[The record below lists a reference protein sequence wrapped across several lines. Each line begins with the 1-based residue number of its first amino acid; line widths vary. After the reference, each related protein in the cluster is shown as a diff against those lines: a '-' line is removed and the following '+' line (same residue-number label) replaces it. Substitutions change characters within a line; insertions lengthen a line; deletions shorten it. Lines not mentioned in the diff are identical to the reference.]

1 VKASSEAQQLG
12 FGRLVSTIIFRPIVG
27 KALLIFFGVLPAL
40 VLLADIR
47 AFAVNIPFMDDWQF
61 VPLFEKAKDGT
72 LTFQDLWA
80 PHDEHRLLLPRIII
94 IVSMFATGGDYRVQS
109 FITFSIVAVISA
121 CLLWLMVRLNGSRNS
136 VLWTWVLANIALF
149 SPMQFHNWLWPMQF
163 AYFLPYTF
171 LALCF
176 CTLYARI
183 PALPKF
189 VVAALLALAGNCSFV
204 QGNLIWPAAL
214 PIILFAPD
222 ILRKD
227 VRRNFAIA
235 WVILGAVAVTFYF
248 WGLQHNAALSE
259 YAYGHDGVPPTIG
272 TLRQLREYPANTIFR
287 TGPFV
292 LGMFGNSIARGFP
305 VSDNLAFSQICGAI
319 VLMLALI
326 ALAMAWRRGLFFNH
340 ALPWACLLLFTF
352 LTAAF
357 VCVGRVWRG
366 DCQPLT
372 PRYTTFGAFCV
383 VALIALLS
391 SAFSGLEK
399 ELSRSDSL
407 PVRWN
412 NVVSWTQ
419 GLVVGVYLCV
429 QGVNWT
435 YGQHLMAEWNL
446 TRWHARAR
454 LHFLGKLP
462 TYSGPNLLGGN
473 EEIISVMA
481 GSLEK
486 LGMLQ
491 PPRAADLRI
500 SALGREIT
508 SEGAKRGRFD
518 ALATRGPD
526 GWRASGSAL
535 SSPGRSADAVL
546 LGVQNADGEW
556 VAIAAGTPVGPPR
569 YLAKST
575 RMDSEFLAVSGPQKR
590 GEWEIDL
597 PRDTFGSRRRGVLR
611 AWGLDFRQH
620 ILYQLPGD
628 QEFTVI
634 PYMNTPFEEL
644 AAKEK
649 EAQPAL
655 SLAR

>member
-1 VKASSEAQQLG
+1 MKTSSEPQQSA
-12 FGRLVSTIIFRPIVG
+12 FGRLVSTRIFRPIVG
-27 KALLIFFGVLPAL
+27 KALLIFLGLLPGL
-40 VLLADIR
+40 LLLADIR

-61 VPLFEKAKDGT
+61 VPLLEKAKNGT
-72 LTFQDLWA
+72 LAFRELWA

-109 FITFSIVAVISA
+109 FITFSVVAVISA

-136 VLWTWVLANIALF
+136 VLWTWVLANVALF
-149 SPMQFHNWLWPMQF
+149 SPIQFHNWLWPMQF

-176 CTLYARI
+176 CTLYARV

-189 VVAALLALAGNCSFV
+189 VLAALFALAGNCSFV

-222 ILRKD
+222 ILRKGE
-227 VRRNFAIA
+227 RAKFAIA
-235 WVILGAVAVTFYF
+235 WAALGTVMVTFYF
-248 WGLQHNAALSE
+248 WGLEHNTAISE
-259 YAYGHDGVPPTIG
+259 YAYGHDGVPPTVS
-272 TLRQLREYPANTIFR
+272 TLRELREHPANTILRMGLFI
-287 TGPFV
+287 

-305 VSDNLAFSQICGAI
+305 VSNNLVFSQICGAI
-319 VLMLALI
+319 VLILALI
-326 ALAMAWRRGLFFNH
+326 GLAMAWRRGLFFNR

-366 DCQPLT
+366 DYQPLT

-399 ELSRSDSL
+399 ELSRSESI
-407 PVRWN
+407 PIRWSS
-412 NVVSWTQ
+412 VCPWTQ
-419 GLVVGVYLCV
+419 GLLVGLYLCV
-429 QGVNWT
+429 QAVNWT

-462 TYSGPNLLGGN
+462 TYCGPNLLGGN
-473 EEIISVMA
+473 EEIISVLA
-481 GSLEK
+481 GTLEK

-491 PPRAADLRI
+491 PPRATDLRI
-500 SALGREIT
+500 STLGREVT
-508 SEGAKRGRFD
+508 SEGAKKGRFD
-518 ALATRGPD
+518 ALAMRGAD

-535 SSPGRSADAVL
+535 SIRGRSADAVI
-546 LGVQNADGEW
+546 LGVQNDDGEW
-556 VAIAAGTPVGPPR
+556 VAVAAASPVSPPR
-569 YLAKST
+569 YLARST
-575 RMDSEFLAVSGPQKR
+575 RMDWEFLALSGPQKR

-597 PRDTFGSRRRGVLR
+597 PADTFGERRHGVLR
-611 AWGLDFRQH
+611 AWAMDFRRRV
-620 ILYQLPGD
+620 LYQLPGD
-628 QEFTVI
+628 HEFAVNSG
-634 PYMNTPFEEL
+634 MDRHFEEP
-644 AAKEK
+644 AANER
-649 EAQPAL
+649 
-655 SLAR
+655 SLNRP